1 MMQYL
6 VYKTLEQFATV
17 VTIPWPKVL
26 RRFEVVLN
34 SGLNSNISLIL
45 TFSLIQPVVLVI
57 SHNYLTMLLS

>member
-34 SGLNSNISLIL
+34 PGFNSDTFVVP
-45 TFSLIQPVVLVI
+45 TFSLIHPLGKGA
-57 SHNYLTMLLS
+57 